1 MKCFFLEK
9 CSSYTTGRAGFSE
22 LISSSYTTGRAG
34 FSELISKVDYEPI
47 RVHPSMSCLK
57 LKEEIVNK

>member
-1 MKCFFLEK
+1 LKCFFLEK

-34 FSELISKVDYEPI
+34 FSELISKVDYEPTI
-47 RVHPSMSCLK
+47 TMASK
-57 LKEEIVNK
+57 I